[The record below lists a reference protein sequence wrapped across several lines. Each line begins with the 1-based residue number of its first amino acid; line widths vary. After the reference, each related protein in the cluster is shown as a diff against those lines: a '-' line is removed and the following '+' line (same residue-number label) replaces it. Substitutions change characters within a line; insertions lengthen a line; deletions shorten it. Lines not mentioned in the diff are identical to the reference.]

1 MGTLAGGLGCFPLV
15 REAYPPRT
23 DCCDS
28 VAGIRSLIRAGRR
41 KAPRS
46 RSVLYPQQLRRNA
59 SPKAISRRTSYL
71 QVRLVFCSDPQ
82 LIPEFFNIH
91 GFGPP
96 RAVKPASAWPW
107 IDHLPSR
114 LIRVT
119 WFAHFALAFA
129 SDSGLRPLTLLRTST
144 RRSIMQKVRR
154 HPCPCGHRAPTVC
167 RCLVSG
173 AISLPSPGCFSFFA
187 HATRSLSVV
196 EEYLA
201 LEGGPSS
208 FKPGFPCLA
217 LLGKT
222 IGSPMTFAYGA
233 ITRCGGTFQDLRLA
247 TGFLTAASSCNS
259 RARLPQ
265 PRLQNARRLTGSRFG
280 QSFPFARRY

>member
-1 MGTLAGGLGCFPLV
+1 LGTLAGGLGCFPLV

-46 RSVLYPQQLRRNA
+46 RSVLYPQQLGRNA

-82 LIPEFFNIH
+82 LIPELFNVH

-154 HPCPCGHRAPTVC
+154 HPGPCGHRAPTVC
-167 RCLVSG
+167 KCLVSG

-208 FKPGFPCLA
+208 FKPGFSCLA
-217 LLGKT
+217 LLGST
-222 IGSPMTFAYGA
+222 QGSPWPFAYGA
-233 ITRCGGTFQDLRLA
+233 ITRCGGTFQDLRLDH
-247 TGFLTAASSCNS
+247 GLVTAPSSCNP
-259 RARLPQ
+259 RTRIPQ
-265 PRLQNARRLTGSRFG
+265 PRLQNACRLTGNRFG